1 VIYYVLSIEAGINS
15 WNRTIYFVFPYLLEL
30 SNLIQYPVLNLRN
43 EIILSLK
50 KFLLFRIRASLCF
63 SLVDCVQL
71 RFYPFTNNHLMWV
84 LSNYHYREK
93 VGLPSLWSFTLNYL
107 FNLQGLCYR
116 SHLKRIL
123 VIDPDPIYIC
133 YFILLYTFHLVNYLK
148 INFKY
153 IKCLS
158 GHIDK
163 TIVLFS

>member
-1 VIYYVLSIEAGINS
+1 
-15 WNRTIYFVFPYLLEL
+15 VFSYLLEL
-30 SNLIQYPVLNLRN
+30 SNLIEYPVLNLGN

-50 KFLLFRIRASLCF
+50 KFLLFRIQASLYF
-63 SLVDCVQL
+63 ALVDCVQL

-84 LSNYHYREK
+84 LSNYQYRKKPVWQAYEA
-93 VGLPSLWSFTLNYL
+93 SLNYL

-116 SHLKRIL
+116 SHLKRIP

-133 YFILLYTFHLVNYLK
+133 YFILLYAFHLLNYLK